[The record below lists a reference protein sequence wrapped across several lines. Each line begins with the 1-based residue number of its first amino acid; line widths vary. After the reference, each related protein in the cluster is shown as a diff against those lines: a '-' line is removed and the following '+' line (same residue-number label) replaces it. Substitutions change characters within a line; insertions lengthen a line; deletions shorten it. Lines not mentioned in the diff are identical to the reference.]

1 MASHEEIKELV
12 RKALVEILIEDPN
25 VLLEAL
31 VKVAPWTSVLSAIED
46 IRMSM
51 ATKKDLEMLRKD
63 LESIRMSMATKK
75 DLEDLERKIQVRLD
89 ALGARWGLV
98 NEETFREGIRSL
110 LKETGYIVE
119 RWVWDDKDG
128 SVYGHPSI
136 VDLDVVVKDKTLIV
150 IDITSSVRRGDH
162 IFLKKK
168 AELFE
173 RVTGRKPSKIIII
186 TPFIADKN
194 PDEVILRARESGI
207 DIIAPEKMIN
217 KSQ

>member
-25 VLLEAL
+25 ILLEAL
-31 VKVAPWTSVLSAIED
+31 VKVAPWTSVLSTIED
-46 IRMSM
+46 IKKSM
-51 ATKKDLEMLRKD
+51 ATKN
-63 LESIRMSMATKK
+63 

-98 NEETFREGIRSL
+98 NEETLREGIRSL
-110 LKETGYIVE
+110 LKETGYIIE
-119 RWVWDDKDG
+119 RWIWDDKER

-186 TPFIADKN
+186 TPFIADRN
-194 PDEVILRARESGI
+194 PDEVILRAKEAESI
-207 DIIAPEKMIN
+207 
-217 KSQ
+217 